1 MRLFAVFFGLSL
13 LGACGGDPAL
23 RFAVPQAPA
32 GDRIAIGARSVE
44 VREVTLP
51 TYASSEEIFF
61 ESPTGSIS
69 SDPSLLWADDPRRAM
84 TLSLAR
90 LIGDVTGVRTASE
103 PWPFESFAEARVEVR
118 VDEMIA
124 GANGWFRLSGQY
136 FVASDSQR
144 VSERS
149 GSFALAAPYSAEQ
162 GIPSIAAA
170 RAAVLRD
177 LARLIA
183 DEGL

>member
-1 MRLFAVFFGLSL
+1 MRFVIAFIGLAFL
-13 LGACGGDPAL
+13 AACGGDPAL
-23 RFAVPQAPA
+23 RFAVPQAPP
-32 GDRIAIGARSVE
+32 GDRIAISARSVE

-61 ESPTGSIS
+61 ESSTGSIS

-84 TLSLAR
+84 TLSLSR
-90 LIGDVTGVRTASE
+90 LIGEVTGAQTASE
-103 PWPFESFAEARVEVR
+103 PWPFEAFAEARVEVR

-124 GANGWFRLSGQY
+124 GANGLFRLSGQY
-136 FVASDSQR
+136 FVASDSSR
-144 VSERS
+144 VRERS
-149 GSFALAAPYSAEQ
+149 GTFSLAAPYNAEQ

-183 DEGL
+183 SEGL